1 MAFKWLI
8 CTGAVLVLAMPF
20 VGEAQTTDMVWRIG
34 YLSPGAATDQ
44 SDPGSGVSALRQ
56 GLRDLGYVEGRNL
69 VIESRYADGDVGR
82 LSSLALELVRLKVA
96 VIVTWGPGVRA
107 AKGTTSTV
115 PIVMAS
121 TMDAVATRHVDSL
134 AHPGGNVTG
143 LTLISTELMAKR
155 FELLKQAIPGLAR
168 LALLTVPPDIGGQ
181 GTELLVR
188 AAEAAAKSLG
198 IRLRVLRVR
207 QSAEL
212 DATFAVM
219 VQERAGAL
227 YVVENPPLTVHRALI
242 LELAGRRRLP
252 TMFAQ
257 PLHVQEGALMA
268 YGPNVPDMNRLAA
281 AYVDRILKGAKPADL
296 PIELATKFE
305 LVVNLKTAKALG
317 LRIPPSVLARADRV
331 IE

>member
-1 MAFKWLI
+1 MRSMINWLI
-8 CTGAVLVLAMPF
+8 CVGTALLLAMPLA
-20 VGEAQTTDMVWRIG
+20 VEAKTTDNVWRIG
-34 YLSPGAATDQ
+34 YLSPGSAMDQ
-44 SDPGSGVSALRQ
+44 SDPASGVSALRQ

-96 VIVTWGPGVRA
+96 VIVTWGPGILA
-107 AKGTTSTV
+107 AKRTTSTV

-121 TMDAVATRHVDSL
+121 TMDAVATRLVDSL

-155 FELLKQAIPGLAR
+155 FELLKQVIPGLAR
-168 LALLTVPPDIGGQ
+168 LALLTVPPDIGQQ

-188 AAEAAAKSLG
+188 AAEAAAKSLA
-198 IRLRVLRVR
+198 IRLQVLRVR

-212 DATFAVM
+212 DAAFAVM

-227 YVVENPPLTVHRALI
+227 YVVENPSLTIHRARI
-242 LELAGRRRLP
+242 LELAGKRRLP

-257 PLHVQEGALMA
+257 PLNVQAGALMA
-268 YGPNVPDMNRLAA
+268 YGPNVPDMNRRAA
-281 AYVDRILKGAKPADL
+281 AYVDRILKGVKRLGCRAADKVRIRHQPQDREVARPYNPA
-296 PIELATKFE
+296 
-305 LVVNLKTAKALG
+305 
-317 LRIPPSVLARADRV
+317 PPSCCER
-331 IE
+331 IT